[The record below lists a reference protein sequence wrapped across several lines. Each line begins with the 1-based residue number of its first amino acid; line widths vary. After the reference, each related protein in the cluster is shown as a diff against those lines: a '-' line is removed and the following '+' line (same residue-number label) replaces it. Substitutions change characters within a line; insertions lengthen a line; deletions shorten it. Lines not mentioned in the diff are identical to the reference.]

1 MLASLSSN
9 AVSAKARGMHGK
21 RLTNNNFMD
30 LLNCKTVHDVAYYLK
45 NRTSYNKLLAGINE
59 NEVSRSELEVLLK
72 QKIFDD
78 CSDLGRYGASVGAVS
93 YTHLPN
99 AFPGTTATC
108 SFLSSSS
115 ANCSD
120 VRPVLLIHGNT

>member
-45 NRTSYNKLLAGINE
+45 NRTSLQESTRTK
-59 NEVSRSELEVLLK
+59 
-72 QKIFDD
+72 
-78 CSDLGRYGASVGAVS
+78 
-93 YTHLPN
+93 
-99 AFPGTTATC
+99 FPVVNLRFC
-108 SFLSSSS
+108 
-115 ANCSD
+115 
-120 VRPVLLIHGNT
+120 

>member
-78 CSDLGRYGASVGAVS
+78 RPDLGKCKKHDHKRNPVRKLYKHFVS
-93 YTHLPN
+93 L
-99 AFPGTTATC
+99 
-108 SFLSSSS
+108 
-115 ANCSD
+115 
-120 VRPVLLIHGNT
+120 

>member
-45 NRTSYNKLLAGINE
+45 NRTSKKSL
-59 NEVSRSELEVLLK
+59 
-72 QKIFDD
+72 
-78 CSDLGRYGASVGAVS
+78 
-93 YTHLPN
+93 
-99 AFPGTTATC
+99 TTAPILVGMERRLENVFQT
-108 SFLSSSS
+108 
-115 ANCSD
+115 
-120 VRPVLLIHGNT
+120 I

>member
-78 CSDLGRYGASVGAVS
+78 APILVGMERRLENVFRLFNHA
-93 YTHLPN
+93 
-99 AFPGTTATC
+99 
-108 SFLSSSS
+108 
-115 ANCSD
+115 
-120 VRPVLLIHGNT
+120 

>member
-45 NRTSYNKLLAGINE
+45 TAQAITNSLQESTRTK
-59 NEVSRSELEVLLK
+59 
-72 QKIFDD
+72 
-78 CSDLGRYGASVGAVS
+78 
-93 YTHLPN
+93 
-99 AFPGTTATC
+99 FPVVNLRFC
-108 SFLSSSS
+108 
-115 ANCSD
+115 
-120 VRPVLLIHGNT
+120 